1 MYMMV
6 IVDFDD
12 VEIRIIAK
20 YFIKNLKTRK
30 QCEEQGGTQLMWR

>member
-1 MYMMV
+1 MYMM

-12 VEIRIIAK
+12 IEIRIIAK
-20 YFIKNLKTRK
+20 YFIKYLKTRK